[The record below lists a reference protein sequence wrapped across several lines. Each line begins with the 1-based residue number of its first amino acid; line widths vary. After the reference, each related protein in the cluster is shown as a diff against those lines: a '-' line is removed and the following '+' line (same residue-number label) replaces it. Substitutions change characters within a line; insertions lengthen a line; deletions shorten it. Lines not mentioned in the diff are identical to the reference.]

1 MLDEIGSRRDEVVV
15 HIGPPKTAT
24 TSLQTSLQQRTLEP
38 TFFFG
43 GTFQPR
49 TMNRGSLSHA
59 LHEAVVAGDRNSQSI
74 ERVRKELSSHV
85 EHGRRVLISEEM
97 FLHPSHGRTIS
108 QKLTM
113 LGFILEPFVS
123 RVVITLRDPVQCLPS
138 YYQEVFDTL
147 SFAHKMS
154 FSRFCRSD
162 LSLAYDYE
170 YIVRQLESVGLQ
182 RVSFIAY
189 RDVETGELP
198 LSSLSPEFDG
208 AIRLSRQNSSK
219 MEKDTRLIR
228 GLRVADIARG
238 PGIRRFLRLNDLNT
252 HPFTRRL
259 AAAAKR
265 LSLSRDRFRTLTVP
279 SDVAVALHRAY
290 NEILLRESHT
300 PQVTSLRN

>member
-1 MLDEIGSRRDEVVV
+1 MEKPMLDEIGSRRDEVVV
-15 HIGPPKTAT
+15 HIGPPKTAA

-123 RVVITLRDPVQCLPS
+123 RVVITLR
-138 YYQEVFDTL
+138 DTL